1 MDASTDSLASAI
13 DASVASFDGVSAA
26 VDDAFATAHDGRE
39 TVSQSLITNA
49 DGLADQAANYAQLAD
64 SLDALAKGMPDGSSV
79 ELTQMASTLRAVST
93 TMERLS
99 RQLGTTAGDLNMAFL
114 APRLR
119 ATTSMRKSP
128 RQNSRCKTLKTSTT
142 MK

>member
-49 DGLADQAANYAQLAD
+49 DGLADQAANY
-64 SLDALAKGMPDGSSV
+64 SLSWPIPSTRSPKACPSGSSV
-79 ELTQMASTLRAVST
+79 ELYSNGKHVCV
-93 TMERLS
+93 
-99 RQLGTTAGDLNMAFL
+99 
-114 APRLR
+114 P
-119 ATTSMRKSP
+119 
-128 RQNSRCKTLKTSTT
+128 
-142 MK
+142 